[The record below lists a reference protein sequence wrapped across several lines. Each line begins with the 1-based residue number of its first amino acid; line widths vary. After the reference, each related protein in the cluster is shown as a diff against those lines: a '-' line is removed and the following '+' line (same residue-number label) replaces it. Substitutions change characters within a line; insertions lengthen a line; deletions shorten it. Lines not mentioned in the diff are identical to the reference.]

1 MANSGLKKVKKLRKY
16 INGKP
21 TDEVKD
27 NTINTEGYI
36 ADFVSKEDCP
46 VGCDAVVD
54 GTVIVQGTTTTT
66 TTTTTAAPVDPIL
79 GRDYNIT
86 NTDSTNE
93 AVVQYTDEYG
103 ETRVENITANS
114 VEQITSLTV
123 PVRISGVTS
132 IEIEPVGNVYE
143 LTTTTTTAAPV
154 QTNDFTI
161 DTSSATESTVILLT
175 QPGSTTPVET
185 EIPAGSTVAVSSD
198 ITPVVLSGDPSV
210 TVTDDGSVTFEEDEF
225 TITNDDYY
233 ESTTVEF
240 REAGQITDEIIVGP
254 RETIKIKSQD
264 TPVVTS
270 GSSSVTVTA
279 AGNASTPETVN
290 PPSKRICNQ
299 NDLFNDSD
307 YLITFD
313 YKDCDLIDRQ
323 VTLEPGES
331 VTVPSVGVPTIAA
344 DTPSEVGTSYEVNT
358 IENDYGTSGTASS
371 VIPVEVV
378 PEPIPVVEPAPEP
391 PRLNPYEYDHGQ
403 YITLAEQGF
412 ATDTKSKWYPKE
424 IKVGISTRTGTFK
437 FVSYD
442 RTFSSLTIYRIYEG
456 EPQFKVNPF
465 ASSLVDI
472 DSSMRLDVGIVS
484 DGSQGQVEGYNGLID
499 PVNGG
504 GETHAVAN
512 AYAYGSKRVE
522 PVTVSGFV
530 NPLGYN
536 EKTEFTL
543 NKTTNSDY
551 LTIRI
556 YQPFHAGIANTSA
569 VSYAAHFEII
579 DVT

>member
-16 INGKP
+16 VNGKP

-46 VGCDAVVD
+46 VGCDGVVD
-54 GTVIVQGTTTTT
+54 ENVIVQGTTTTT

-132 IEIEPVGNVYE
+132 IEIEPVGSVYE

-161 DTSSATESTVILLT
+161 DTSSATESTIVLIT

-270 GSSSVTVTA
+270 GSSNVTVTA

-299 NDLFNDSD
+299 NDLSNDSD

-391 PRLNPYEYDHGQ
+391 PRLEPYDYNHSQFISLLEPGD
-403 YITLAEQGF
+403 ITE
-412 ATDTKSKWYPKE
+412 TKSRWYPKE

-437 FVSYD
+437 FISYD
-442 RTFSSLTIYRIYEG
+442 RTWYPMTIYRVYEG
-456 EPQFKVNPF
+456 DPEFDIDPST
-465 ASSLVDI
+465 SSLVDV
-472 DSSMRLDVGIVS
+472 DSSMRLDVAIVQ
-484 DGSQGQVEGYNGLID
+484 DGSSRQVEGYDALID

-504 GETHAVAN
+504 GETHEVAHS
-512 AYAYGSKRVE
+512 YAYGSKMVQ
-522 PVTVSGFV
+522 PVVVPGFV
-530 NPLGYN
+530 NPLGYS

-556 YQPFHAGIANTSA
+556 YQPVHAAIVQSNAMNYRAN
-569 VSYAAHFEII
+569 FEII